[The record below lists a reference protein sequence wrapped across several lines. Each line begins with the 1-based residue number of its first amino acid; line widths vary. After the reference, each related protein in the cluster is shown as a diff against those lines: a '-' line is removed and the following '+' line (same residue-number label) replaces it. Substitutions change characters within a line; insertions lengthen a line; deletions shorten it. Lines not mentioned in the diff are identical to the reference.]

1 MRWVPLPA
9 SKFRRAL
16 VLLVETLLL
25 GGSFLLATWLRL
37 GDGGTRDSLVLAKA
51 FMAAFVIQLFLYY
64 GDLYERFAS
73 PNRVE
78 FLSGLARAFVGA
90 IIALTLIFFTVP
102 ALRVGR
108 GILLLF
114 LPFAFIGLFAWRSF
128 ALAFWNREALRDT
141 VLILG
146 TGQSAQ
152 LVARE
157 ALRLAPLDFQ
167 IVGFL
172 GDRPSD
178 IGRSIVNPSV
188 IGTMSDLSLVVE
200 KQRVSVVVVALE
212 DFRNRLPVADLLRC
226 RMSGVKV
233 EEAITFLERLT
244 GRIHVKDLRPS
255 WFVFSEGFSRPRV
268 FGNAKRSVEL
278 GLALVGLVLVSPFL
292 ALLALLLKLDSSGPV
307 LYAQERVGEKGKV
320 FRVLKLRTM
329 RADAET
335 ASGPVW
341 SQRGGD
347 PRVTRLG
354 RLMRK
359 LRLDELPQ
367 LVNVLRG
374 EMSFVG
380 PRPERPFFVA
390 QLGESIPFYAL
401 RLGVKPGIT
410 GWAQVRYAYA
420 NDLEE
425 ETEKMRYDLYY
436 IKHLSSWLD
445 LRILFETV
453 RVVLFARSPHPI
465 APKAA
470 PAPAQGTG
478 RLKVAASHT

>member
-1 MRWVPLPA
+1 MPA

-16 VLLVETLLL
+16 VLLVETALLA
-25 GGSFLLATWLRL
+25 GSFLLATWLRL
-37 GDGGTRDSLVLAKA
+37 GERGIRDPLVSVKA
-51 FMAAFVIQLFLYY
+51 FLAAFVIQLFLYY
-64 GDLYERFAS
+64 GDLYEQFAS
-73 PNRVE
+73 TSRMA
-78 FLSGLARAFVGA
+78 FLAGLARAFVGA
-90 IIALTLIFFTVP
+90 VVALTLVFFTVP

-114 LPFAFIGLFAWRSF
+114 LPFAFVALFAWRSF
-128 ALAFWNREALRDT
+128 ALDFWNREALRET

-157 ALRLAPLDFQ
+157 ALRLAPLDYQ

-172 GDRPSD
+172 GDRPGD

-188 IGTMSDLSLVVE
+188 VGTLGDLSLMVE
-200 KQRVSVVVVALE
+200 KQRVSMVVVALE

-244 GRIHVKDLRPS
+244 GKIHVKDLRAS
-255 WFVFSEGFSRPRV
+255 WFVFSGGFYRPRA
-268 FGNAKRSVEL
+268 FGNAKRSVEF
-278 GLALVGLVLVSPFL
+278 GLALVGLVLVSPL
-292 ALLALLLKLDSSGPV
+292 LGLLALLVKLDSSGPV
-307 LYAQERVGEKGKV
+307 LYAQERVGEKGRL

-329 RADAET
+329 RTDAET

-341 SQRGGD
+341 SRRDGD

-354 RLMRK
+354 RLLRK

-380 PRPERPFFVA
+380 PRPERPHFVN
-390 QLGESIPFYAL
+390 QLRSVIPYYDE
-401 RLGVKPGIT
+401 RHTVKPGIT
-410 GWAQVRYAYA
+410 GWAQIKFGYGS
-420 NDLEE
+420 NLEDAE
-425 ETEKMRYDLYY
+425 QKLQYDLYY
-436 IKHLSSWLD
+436 VKHMSWWLD
-445 LRILFETV
+445 LRILFDTFKV
-453 RVVLFARSPHPI
+453 MALGRGAR
-465 APKAA
+465 
-470 PAPAQGTG
+470 
-478 RLKVAASHT
+478 